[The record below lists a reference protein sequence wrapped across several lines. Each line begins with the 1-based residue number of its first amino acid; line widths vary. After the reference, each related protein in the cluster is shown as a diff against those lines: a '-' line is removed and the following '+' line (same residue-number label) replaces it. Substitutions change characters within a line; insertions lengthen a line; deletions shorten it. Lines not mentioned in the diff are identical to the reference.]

1 MAPEFYTDWG
11 KGEGRGNFLQ
21 TRAFSKCLRECKVGT
36 VYGVGSV
43 SSRHNTQALTLSQ
56 SPRPIYYYNCGIVF
70 SIKLQ
75 QESPV
80 VVVSMSIEAQF
91 FFFNESCQNLQLN
104 RDMPAIYLSLS
115 SRGSQ

>member
-21 TRAFSKCLRECKVGT
+21 TRAFSKCFRECKVGT

-70 SIKLQ
+70 FYQVAAGVTSSGGVDVDRSSIL
-75 QESPV
+75 
-80 VVVSMSIEAQF
+80 F
-91 FFFNESCQNLQLN
+91 F
-104 RDMPAIYLSLS
+104 
-115 SRGSQ
+115 